1 MCRTR
6 ARCGS
11 SVAHSAS
18 ASRSAIWSM
27 NGMPTGSGMVGAA
40 VAGVGGLEGDALAAL
55 AGLGF
60 RRVEAHPVVGRV
72 VERLGQGAR
81 LDTVIR
87 DSLKEL
93 AR

>member
-1 MCRTR
+1 MPV
-6 ARCGS
+6 GS
-11 SVAHSAS
+11 AT
-18 ASRSAIWSM
+18 I
-27 NGMPTGSGMVGAA
+27 GAA
-40 VAGVGGLEGDALAAL
+40 GLGSAGGLEADALAAL